1 MDYDAP
7 VVEVIGQA
15 SELIQ
20 AFCGPHMD
28 GDGYLLSQGC
38 QAFED

>member
-7 VVEVIGQA
+7 LVEVIGQA

-20 AFCGPHMD
+20 ASCGPRYD
-28 GDGYLLSQGC
+28 GDGYVFSQGC
-38 QAFED
+38 SALDE